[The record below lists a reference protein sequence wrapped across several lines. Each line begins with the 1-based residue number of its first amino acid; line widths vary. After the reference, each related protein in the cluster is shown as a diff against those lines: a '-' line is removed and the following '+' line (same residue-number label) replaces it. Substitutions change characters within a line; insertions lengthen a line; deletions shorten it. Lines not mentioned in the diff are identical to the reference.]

1 MRLWVLSDLHT
12 APDAPWFPS
21 VRPEFDALVIAGD
34 VYDSDIERS
43 ILWTAQV
50 ADGRPA
56 VFVPGNHE
64 FWGRTI
70 EDELERAERRAQKE
84 GVTLLNGQG
93 WMAVAGGHFAG
104 GTLWTDLELNQ
115 PAGHILYPRE
125 FGDPIDVRGPGID
138 RRAKGRDIARR
149 HRAEV
154 DVLEAI
160 LDPDVAPE
168 GPRIVV
174 THYAPHI
181 EVLPRHLW
189 DQPSAAASASDLGH
203 LTDVGAVHLW
213 ICGHIPRSV
222 DFVPGYGTRILS
234 NPRGENDSNPAFA
247 ESLIVEVDEPI
258 PTPSFGPNAGR

>member
-181 EVLPRHLW
+181 EVLPDTSGISRQLRRRLRT
-189 DQPSAAASASDLGH
+189 SATSRMSARS
-203 LTDVGAVHLW
+203 T
-213 ICGHIPRSV
+213 CGFADIS
-222 DFVPGYGTRILS
+222 PGRWTSCRGT
-234 NPRGENDSNPAFA
+234 EH
-247 ESLIVEVDEPI
+247 ESYR
-258 PTPSFGPNAGR
+258 THAGRTTRTRPLPKA